1 MKSILISIKP
11 KWVVKIL
18 NGEKTIEIR
27 KTAPKDWVDYLSGKT
42 KIKPEP
48 SLVYIYCTKGKP
60 YLTYEKHVQEYI
72 LCDTIEELGKHGN
85 VASPTDNLC
94 ALQDWGVAT
103 NGHIVAKFTLRE
115 VEKFDFISEQKYKD
129 NTLKYNEEIRKHIRI
144 CKEACMSA
152 ANVVLYL
159 DTKCLGIN
167 NSSGMIGYAWH
178 ISDLQIFY
186 EPRELSDLGL
196 KRAPQSWC
204 YVEEIKQ

>member
-11 KWVVKIL
+11 EWVAKIL

-27 KTAPKDWVDYLSGKT
+27 KTTPKCELPID
-42 KIKPEP
+42 
-48 SLVYIYCTKGKP
+48 VYIYCSKGVGCIRSGYTPRGKTYP
-60 YLTYEKHVQEYI
+60 YFPRGHSMFS
-72 LCDTIEELGKHGN
+72 GK
-85 VASPTDNLC
+85 
-94 ALQDWGVAT
+94 
-103 NGHIVAKFTLRE
+103 IVAKFTLRE

-152 ANVVLYL
+152 AKVVLYL

-167 NSSGMIGYAWH
+167 NPSGMIGYAWD
-178 ISDLQIFY
+178 ISDLEIFDN
-186 EPRELSDLGL
+186 PKELSDFGL

-204 YVEEIKQ
+204 YVEEED